1 MDKNVHINLQN
12 IKHEFVQA
20 FEKDKHELLRSLI
33 MRQKNVKTLIFCNTV
48 SSLLELQYF
57 CEAQGI
63 KIATLHSQLSK
74 KLRRTNY
81 ERFRDSEDNIMLST
95 DLGARGLDFPNLERV
110 INYDFPLST
119 TDYLQRVGRTG
130 RAVWILIFQGKNGLA
145 ITMYRKKDMDVI
157 NELKSSSFDK
167 PIKISDS
174 AYGLKNREQS
184 KWSKSSKSSSV
195 SGWWGVARVQVSLD
209 DEELLW
215 FLYVFLLILG
225 VDK

>member
-1 MDKNVHINLQN
+1 MDKNIHINLQN

-33 MRQKNVKTLIFCNTV
+33 MRQKNTKTLIFCNTV

-57 CEAQGI
+57 CESQGI
-63 KIATLHSQLSK
+63 KITTLHSQLSK

-81 ERFRDSEDNIMLST
+81 ERFRDSEENILLST

-130 RAVWILIFQGKNGLA
+130 RAV
-145 ITMYRKKDMDVI
+145 
-157 NELKSSSFDK
+157 
-167 PIKISDS
+167 
-174 AYGLKNREQS
+174 
-184 KWSKSSKSSSV
+184 
-195 SGWWGVARVQVSLD
+195 
-209 DEELLW
+209 
-215 FLYVFLLILG
+215 
-225 VDK
+225 